1 MEATIHNIN
10 KTIAKQEAES
20 TQIQQFWLKTQTELV
35 TTLRKVDET
44 GNDLEEL
51 RMREQVW
58 SRKKILLNAQFD
70 REQKAIKQLQRDLRA
85 LHGDQVRIN
94 TLASKHNSQ
103 QRQLEENNKELESEF
118 RAKLKHAELESI
130 RLEESIT
137 ALFEEKEQA
146 LAGIVDA
153 EYIFTPT
160 FYIQSI

>member
-1 MEATIHNIN
+1 M
-10 KTIAKQEAES
+10 
-20 TQIQQFWLKTQTELV
+20 
-35 TTLRKVDET
+35 TTLRRVDET

-70 REQKAIKQLQRDLRA
+70 REQKAIKQLQRDLRT
-85 LHGDQVRIN
+85 LHQDQVRIN

-153 EYIFTPT
+153 EYALSFCMIRTM
-160 FYIQSI
+160 